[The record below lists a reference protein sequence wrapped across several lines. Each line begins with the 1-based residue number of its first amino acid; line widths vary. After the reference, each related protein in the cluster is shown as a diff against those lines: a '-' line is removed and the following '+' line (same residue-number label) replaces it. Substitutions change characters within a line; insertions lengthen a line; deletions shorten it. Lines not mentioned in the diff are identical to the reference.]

1 MANVFDYLDWRGD
14 LPFSAAPFSP
24 PDNLILCCLSYVHFG
39 GIVGG
44 VGEEPVSL
52 AHAAELFA
60 VSGEEKERVRVPSD
74 GELLKKAAKTRR
86 FADLRLC
93 RYVSRLDFEE
103 EKQFAAVTFLLPDGS
118 RNGSPKTG
126 PPVPVTDEAR
136 AAAGWRAPRRRC
148 CR

>member
-39 GIVGG
+39 GIAGG

-118 RNGSPKTG
+118 VYAAFRG
-126 PPVPVTDEAR
+126 TDSTLV
-136 AAAGWRAPRRRC
+136 GWKDAILMLL
-148 CR
+148 